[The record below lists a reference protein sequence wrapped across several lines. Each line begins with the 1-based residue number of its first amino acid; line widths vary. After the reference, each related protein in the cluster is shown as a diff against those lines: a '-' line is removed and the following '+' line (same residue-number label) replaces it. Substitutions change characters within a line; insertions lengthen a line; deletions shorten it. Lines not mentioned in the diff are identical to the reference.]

1 MSGAGHISSFS
12 SEIFDGVADGLHQIA
27 QILKSNGINGEV
39 IFSFRDMNPEDLDV
53 EEPVFIFFDGLP
65 VPFYIESFS
74 KKGKSKAVV
83 RLADIST
90 YEDACELAGRGV
102 FAESFIY
109 EGIVEDS
116 MSAAIVGWTVMDKD
130 NNVIGVVDEYLDI
143 PGNPCLEVSLS
154 PAYKEKS
161 PGNEV
166 VMIPLHEDFILSVDE
181 ENGVLSMILPSGLI

>member
-1 MSGAGHISSFS
+1 MSGVVSGI
-12 SEIFDGVADGLHQIA
+12 IDGTADGLHQIA
-27 QILKSNGINGEV
+27 QILKSNGTSGDV
-39 IFSFRDMNPEDLDV
+39 IFSFRDMDPEDLEV

-83 RLADIST
+83 RLSDIRT

-102 FAESFIY
+102 FAESAIY

-116 MSAAIVGWTVMDKD
+116 MSSAIVGWTVKDKD
-130 NNVIGVVDEYLDI
+130 NNVIGIVEEYLDI

-161 PGNEV
+161 PGNDT
-166 VMIPLHEDFILSVDE
+166 VMIPLHEDLILSVDE
-181 ENGVLSMILPSGLI
+181 EDGVIIMTLPSGLI